1 MAVFESGC
9 CLSSSAQNRDLGML
23 SRSAD
28 NLPIYALLGSNNGEM
43 TVTFSNHLKLICL
56 LSWYVNVS
64 SFLLNSENICA
75 SLLENFPFMVS
86 VVPFLYSFPVLGNSC
101 ILCCVWLQVCKKTG
115 HEAGFKGAVYI
126 DCPMKPCFLC
136 KMPGSHI
143 YVCVIISLCFWSTR
157 VTNFGCFFLCI
168 VDGAVKDCCL

>member
-1 MAVFESGC
+1 MNFGARKVVLSLAVAVFESGC

-75 SLLENFPFMVS
+75 SLLENFPFLVS
-86 VVPFLYSFPVLGNSC
+86 VVPFFLFISVPGNFMYSL
-101 ILCCVWLQVCKKTG
+101 LCPAAGVQKDRARSRVQGGRVHRLP
-115 HEAGFKGAVYI
+115 HEALL
-126 DCPMKPCFLC
+126 PMQDARFSHLC
-136 KMPGSHI
+136 LRDYLFVLLEYKSH
-143 YVCVIISLCFWSTR
+143 
-157 VTNFGCFFLCI
+157 
-168 VDGAVKDCCL
+168 